1 MIIIQILV
9 FVVVVCLCAAQEE
22 TRAILALSRVLS
34 SVQQRRVW
42 RSSHGPRTH
51 GGGGVVAAGGTD
63 CVCVC
68 VYV

>member
-1 MIIIQILV
+1 MIIMQILV
-9 FVVVVCLCAAQEE
+9 FVVVVCLCVAQEE

-34 SVQQRRVW
+34 SVQQRRVC
-42 RSSHGPRTH
+42 RSSHVPGTH